1 MYMWTM
7 FLPLYARYRL
17 TKWRYQEV
25 RGYSWPEV
33 RGEREREREKG
44 GRGPWV
50 WVERRADGRGDAG
63 PRQRLARRGAG
74 RG

>member
-33 RGEREREREKG
+33 RGERESERERERKAAV
-44 GRGPWV
+44 GRGC
-50 WVERRADGRGDAG
+50 G
-63 PRQRLARRGAG
+63 
-74 RG
+74 